1 MSKLETTRRALAGL
15 ATVLLATFTL
25 TAQLQAQQPS
35 PSQQSLP
42 PQAPP
47 GFQLNQLE
55 QAYLDEVLAAWQ
67 RESGKIITF
76 ECSFQRLEYNV
87 AFGPG
92 PNIPLNVNK
101 GQLSYHRPD
110 KGSFQITEIK
120 TFQAKPAPPGQP
132 QPDKIEGDWVK
143 QPNAVGEH
151 WVCDGKA
158 VYEYRHE
165 QKQLV
170 ERPIP
175 PHLQGQGIAD
185 GPLPFLFGAEPEKL
199 KQRYWMRIEQQ
210 LNKDPNVIWIVA
222 QPKGQAQAA
231 DFSKVEVMLDRQRLL
246 PTAMQ
251 VHLPNGSRHV
261 YLFDIANAEVNSPL
275 ARLGA
280 IFQRPRVPLGW
291 QRVVEEM
298 PVQQAAQ
305 PNAPPQ

>member
-1 MSKLETTRRALAGL
+1 MCKFEMTRRALVGS
-15 ATVLLATFTL
+15 VVVML
-25 TAQLQAQQPS
+25 TSLSTIAQPQIPQPS
-35 PSQQSLP
+35 PPQTLP
-42 PQAPP
+42 VQAPV

-55 QAYLDEVLAAWQ
+55 QTYLDEVLAAWQ

-76 ECSFQRLEYNV
+76 QCDFQRLEYNV

-101 GQLSYHRPD
+101 GQISYHRPD

-120 TFQAKPAPPGQP
+120 TFQAKPVPPGQP
-132 QPDKIEGDWVK
+132 MPEQIEGDWVK
-143 QPNAVGEH
+143 QANAVGEH

-158 VYEYRHE
+158 VYEYRHD

-175 PHLQGQGIAD
+175 PHLQGQAIAD
-185 GPLPFLFGAEPEKL
+185 GPLPFLFGAEPAKL

-261 YLFDIANAEVNSPL
+261 YIFDIANAEVNSPL
-275 ARLGA
+275 ARITA
-280 IFQRPRVPLGW
+280 MFQRPRVPRGW

-305 PNAPPQ
+305 PNALPQ